1 MEPIRSFRPKQR
13 PFQRKITCILTVVE
27 MLISRSIYL
36 SAGDNVSGQLDY
48 SEIALADGLFEFVI
62 THTH

>member
-1 MEPIRSFRPKQR
+1 
-13 PFQRKITCILTVVE
+13 